1 MDDQSY
7 GELMATQKEVAEH
20 LFMSDKWV
28 RELVKKGVLP
38 AGHGKGGMDLD
49 KCREAYIVYLQGIN
63 SGQVKP
69 SNEAEP
75 DEVRDAKIK
84 RKTLE
89 TKLRKENY
97 QLSVLEKKYGPLEI
111 ITETLLRVSQSMG
124 IRLESFSA
132 RLKTVWHDMPPEAK
146 EEIDKIIAEG
156 ANELADLRPDL
167 SDFRDSDHEGGAA
180 WLESIADGDT

>member
-1 MDDQSY
+1 
-7 GELMATQKEVAEH
+7 MATQKEIADH

-28 RELVKKGVLP
+28 RELIKKGVLP
-38 AGHGKGGMDLD
+38 AGRGKGGMDID

-69 SNEAEP
+69 PSEAEP

-97 QLSVLEKKYGPLEI
+97 QLSVLEKQYGPWEV
-111 ITETLLRVSQSMG
+111 ITETLQRVSQSWS

-132 RLKTVWHDMPPEAK
+132 RLKSVWPDMPPEAK
-146 EEIDKIIAEG
+146 EEIDTIIAEG
-156 ANELADLRPDL
+156 ANEFADLRPDL
-167 SDFRDSDHEGGAA
+167 SDFHERDHESSAA